1 MTSIADDPRLTA
13 FLDTTERITGPG
25 MPFEIVEEDVLG
37 ERLDVYAN
45 RARSMRE
52 ILVGADRFGGRDC
65 YVFGDGSRLSFD
77 ELVPEVASLATAL
90 RDSYGIGPGDRVAV
104 CAANCREWLMT
115 FWAVG
120 VLDAVLVAM
129 NGWWT
134 GPEMRNALALSDPKL
149 LVMDEKRRARL
160 DGDPGVPLLLT
171 EHDFAGLFTHTSDG
185 TSATLPDVA
194 IAEDDPFILIF
205 TSGTTGRPKAAV
217 LSHRSV
223 ISYLMEQSFI
233 AARGMAMAGTQR
245 SAAAPLPSD
254 APEAPN
260 APPPTVRLAPY
271 PLFHVSGMSMAV
283 STVMTGAP
291 TVWPLGRFDPADVLR
306 LTRDEGIS
314 VWGGGTTHVVRLLQ
328 HPDIETIEPGSI
340 ASIGIGGSA
349 TPPDVLRQIEERFP
363 HLAGSTSTGYGS
375 TETGL
380 ISWAPGWMLQAAP
393 DCVGPLMPTSQ
404 ARITDDNGTELP
416 PGEEGNIEA
425 RSWMSMLG
433 YWQNDAATAETVRPG
448 RWIRTGDFGRFE
460 DGILFI
466 ASRKRDLIIR
476 GGENIYPFEIEHR
489 LDELDEVI
497 EAAVYGVDDPL
508 FGQVVKA
515 VVVVAPGSSL
525 TEEEVRAFC
534 ALTLASY
541 KVPEQVEVRTEPL
554 PRTANGKVMKQVLA
568 GQVENTFIEE

>member
-1 MTSIADDPRLTA
+1 
-13 FLDTTERITGPG
+13 
-25 MPFEIVEEDVLG
+25 MPFEIVDEDVLG
-37 ERLDVYAN
+37 HQLPVFAN
-45 RARSMRE
+45 RAHSMRE
-52 ILVGADRFGGRDC
+52 ILVGAERFGHRDC
-65 YVFGDGSRLSFD
+65 YVFGDGFRLAFD
-77 ELVPEVASLATAL
+77 ELVPHVASLAVAL
-90 RDSYGIGPGDRVAV
+90 RDEHGIGAGDRVAV
-104 CAANCREWLMT
+104 CAANCREWIMT
-115 FWAVG
+115 FWAVAA
-120 VLDAVLVAM
+120 LDAVLVAM

-134 GPEMRNALALSDPKL
+134 GAEMSNALELTDPKL

-160 DGDPGVPLLLT
+160 DGDPDVPVLLT
-171 EHDFAGLFTHTSDG
+171 EHDFVGLFDNP
-185 TSATLPDVA
+185 AAELPDVP

-233 AARGMAMAGTQR
+233 GGRGMAMAGVP
-245 SAAAPLPSD
+245 SGAAVAPPSD
-254 APEAPN
+254 APN

-283 STVMTGAP
+283 STVMSGSP
-291 TVWPLGRFDPADVLR
+291 TVWPLGRFDPAAVLR
-306 LTRDEGIS
+306 LTREEGIS
-314 VWGGGTTHVVRLLQ
+314 VWGGGTTHIVRLLQ
-328 HPDIETIEPGSI
+328 HPDIETIDASKVS
-340 ASIGIGGSA
+340 SIGIGGSA
-349 TPPDVLRQIEERFP
+349 TPPDVVRQIEERFP
-363 HLAGSTSTGYGS
+363 HLESSVSTGYGS

-380 ISWAPGWMLQAAP
+380 ISWAPGWMLKAAP

-404 ARITDDNGTELP
+404 ARITDDDGTELP
-416 PGEEGNIEA
+416 PGAEGNIEA

-433 YWQNDAATAETVRPG
+433 YWHNDDANAETVRPG

-489 LDELDEVI
+489 LDEHDEVV
-497 EAAVYGVDDPL
+497 EAAVYGVDDPT

-515 VVVVAPGSSL
+515 VVVVAPGSPL
-525 TEEEVRAFC
+525 TAEEVRAFC
-534 ALTLASY
+534 AITLASY
-541 KVPEQVEVRTEPL
+541 KVPEQVELRTEAL

-568 GQVENTFIEE
+568 GQAENTFIEE

>member
-1 MTSIADDPRLTA
+1 MLETTA
-13 FLDTTERITGPG
+13 RITGPG

-37 ERLDVYAN
+37 ERLGVFAN
-45 RARSMRE
+45 RAHSMRE
-52 ILVGADRFGGRDC
+52 ILLGATRFGDRDC
-65 YVFGDGSRLSFD
+65 YVFGDGFRLPFD
-77 ELVPEVASLATAL
+77 RLIPEVASLATAL
-90 RDSYGIGPGDRVAV
+90 RDRHGIGPGDRVAV

-115 FWAVG
+115 FWAVAA
-120 VLDAVLVAM
+120 LDAVLVAM

-134 GPEMRNALALSDPKL
+134 GPEMRNALELTEPKL
-149 LVMDEKRRARL
+149 LVMDEKRRERL
-160 DGDPGVPLLLT
+160 EGDPGVPVLLT
-171 EHDFAGLFTHTSDG
+171 EHDFAELFGD
-185 TSATLPDVA
+185 TSAELPDVP

-233 AARGMAMAGTQR
+233 AARGMAMAGMQQ
-245 SAAAPLPSD
+245 SAAVPPPSD
-254 APEAPN
+254 ASD

-283 STVMTGAP
+283 STVMSGSP
-291 TVWPLGRFDPADVLR
+291 TVWPLGRFEPATVLR
-306 LTRDEGIS
+306 LTREEGIS
-314 VWGGGTTHVVRLLQ
+314 VWGGGTTHIVRLLQ
-328 HPDIETIEPGSI
+328 DPDIETIDATKIS
-340 ASIGIGGSA
+340 SVGIGGSA
-349 TPPDVLRQIEERFP
+349 TPPDVIRQIEERFP
-363 HLAGSTSTGYGS
+363 HLESAISTGYGS

-380 ISWAPGWMLQAAP
+380 ISWAPGWMLKAAP

-404 ARITDDNGTELP
+404 ARITDDDGTELP
-416 PGEEGNIEA
+416 AGEEGNIEA
-425 RSWMSMLG
+425 RSWMAMLG
-433 YWQNDAATAETVRPG
+433 YWHNDAANAETVRPG
-448 RWIRTGDFGRFE
+448 RWIRTGDFGRLE

-489 LDELDEVI
+489 LDEHDEVL

-515 VVVVAPGSSL
+515 VVVVAPGSAL
-525 TEEEVRAFC
+525 TADEVRAFC
-534 ALTLASY
+534 AVTLASY
-541 KVPEQVEVRTEPL
+541 KVPTEVELRTGPL

-568 GQVENTFIEE
+568 GQAENTFIEE